1 MTAMLPQLRDA
12 LLALQQRDFA
22 VRAELEA
29 DGTLFEGYHPRMEA
43 VHLDNATQ
51 LRNLIASFGWPN
63 EQLAG
68 PDGAEAAWLIAQ
80 HSIAEPDF
88 MRSCRELIRNE
99 LADGRVPLWQYAY
112 IDDRIRVS
120 EGKPQRYGTQI
131 ELTPDGPVLC
141 EVEDPQALESL
152 RLEVGLPPAGER
164 LQRMAAG
171 PRPTPEEFKER
182 KKLELLWRQKVGWAA
197 ADDS

>member
-1 MTAMLPQLRDA
+1 MTAMLSQLRDT
-12 LLALQQRDFA
+12 LLALQQRDLV

-29 DGTLFEGYHPRMEA
+29 DGTLYDGYHPRMEA

-51 LRNLIASFGWPN
+51 LRNLIAVFGWPN

-88 MRSCRELIRNE
+88 MRTCRELIRE
-99 LADGRVPLWQYAY
+99 DVADGKVPLWQYAY

-120 EGKPQRYGTQI
+120 EGKPQRFGTQI

-141 EVEDPQALESL
+141 EVEDSQALESL
-152 RLEVGLPPAGER
+152 RIEAGFPPIGER
-164 LQRMAAG
+164 LQSMAAE
-171 PRPTPEEFKER
+171 PRPTPDEFKAR
-182 KKLELLWRQKVGWAA
+182 KTIELLWRQKVGWAA
-197 ADDS
+197 ASDA